1 VFGQLVGKP
10 SVSPIRA
17 FEVLAVNLVGK
28 IGHFA
33 PLGKRIIA
41 KVLAMREIFRKF
53 AHESAQAVG
62 SPWAFILAVF
72 TIAIWAM
79 TGPHFHYSD
88 TWQLVINTG
97 TSLRA
102 VVFVKA
108 DWLPGPKSN
117 IRPARLQPR
126 SQVLCCGAG
135 RSIRASISSVAG
147 LRKYTVNTEGAHS
160 WWKPRNLSATILF
173 CQIVDYSCCC

>member
-1 VFGQLVGKP
+1 
-10 SVSPIRA
+10 
-17 FEVLAVNLVGK
+17 VNLVGK

-41 KVLAMREIFRKF
+41 KLLAMREIFRKF

-97 TSLRA
+97 TSLSTFLVVFLIQNTQNRDSKVVQLKLDELLRA
-102 VVFVKA
+102 VH
-108 DWLPGPKSN
+108 
-117 IRPARLQPR
+117 PARTALVHMEELTDQELDALEDEFQRVRDRANSQLGVIQERKKR
-126 SQVLCCGAG
+126 SQSKVKK
-135 RSIRASISSVAG
+135 S
-147 LRKYTVNTEGAHS
+147 
-160 WWKPRNLSATILF
+160 
-173 CQIVDYSCCC
+173 